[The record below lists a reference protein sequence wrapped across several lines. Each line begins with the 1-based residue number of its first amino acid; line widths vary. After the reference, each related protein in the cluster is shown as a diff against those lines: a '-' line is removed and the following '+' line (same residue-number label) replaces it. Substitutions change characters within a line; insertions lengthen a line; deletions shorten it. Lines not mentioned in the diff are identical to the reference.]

1 MPDNKTL
8 LWIALG
14 VGAAVFLD
22 ANANMGS
29 IAVPWKTLRL
39 ETPRSTMYSDTQAAR
54 NAMRLHQLYRGPGS
68 GMGET
73 LVVLS

>member
-1 MPDNKTL
+1 MDKTL
-8 LWIALG
+8 LWVALG

-29 IAVPWKTLRL
+29 IAVPWKSLRL
-39 ETPRSTMYSDTQAAR
+39 ETPRSTLYDATAAAR
-54 NAMRLHQLYRGPGS
+54 DMMRLQQRYRGPGY